1 MSNEKSD
8 KPKEIAQLAGRLFVV
23 GDLHGCALE
32 SAVLLEHLQAQEQLS
47 ADDLIV
53 FVGDYIDRG
62 PDSRGVVDLM
72 LAIRETYPHT
82 IFLKG
87 NHEDMLLS
95 FLGFDG
101 VMGSSYLYNGG
112 AFTLR
117 SYEVSSDDPEVCLAQ
132 MPENHLE
139 FFKALERY
147 VIIEDF
153 IVVHAGLNPLR
164 DLTSQLDED
173 LFWIRDEFIANIHY
187 FDKTV
192 VFGHTPYQDVM
203 FHRPYKIGIDTGLV
217 YGNKLSCIELTGG
230 TLYQVDNGQRKVKVS
245 SCQLK

>member
-1 MSNEKSD
+1 MSNELTD
-8 KPKEIAQLAGRLFVV
+8 KPKEIAELSGRLFVV

-32 SAVLLEHLQAQEQLS
+32 TAVLLEYLQKDEQL
-47 ADDLIV
+47 AEDDQLV

-62 PDSRGVVDLM
+62 PDSRSVVELM
-72 LAIRETYPHT
+72 LAIQETFPKT

-87 NHEDMLLS
+87 NHEDMMLS

-117 SYEVSSDDPEVCLAQ
+117 SYDLSSDDPEAFLKL
-132 MPENHLE
+132 MPEKHLE
-139 FFKALERY
+139 FYKRLERY
-147 VIIEDF
+147 VIIQDF

-192 VFGHTPYQDVM
+192 IFGHTPYQDVM
-203 FHRPYKIGIDTGLV
+203 FHRPYKIGIDTGQ
-217 YGNKLSCIELTGG
+217 S
-230 TLYQVDNGQRKVKVS
+230 
-245 SCQLK
+245 